1 MEETISLKEIFEVI
15 KKRLLMIISITLVA
29 AALAAIISYFLLT
42 PQYENSSQ
50 ILVNQSNSET
60 GQMTQSD
67 VRTNVELINTYSVII
82 KSPRILDIVIE
93 ELNLNITSYQLAEKL
108 NVSSAENSQ
117 VVTVT
122 ATDPDPNMATNL
134 ANATVQV
141 FEREVPKLMN
151 VDNVNILTEAIPPE
165 NPSPVSP
172 NPLLNIA
179 IAVVLGIM
187 VGVGLAFLLEYLDN
201 TLKTEEDIER
211 HLQLPI
217 LGVVSHIN
225 ENDMV
230 QRVSTHAKKKRGRV
244 SGASQKAL

>member
-15 KKRLLMIISITLVA
+15 KKRLLMIISMTLLA
-29 AALAAIISYFLLT
+29 ATAAAIISYFFLT
-42 PQYENSSQ
+42 PQYENNSQ
-50 ILVNQSNSET
+50 ILVNQRNMET
-60 GQMTQSD
+60 GQVTQAD

-93 ELNLNITSYQLAEKL
+93 ELNLNMTSSQLADKIQV
-108 NVSSAENSQ
+108 NSAENSQ

-122 ATDPDPNMATNL
+122 ATDPDPVMATNL

-141 FEREVPKLMN
+141 FEREVPSLMN
-151 VDNVNILTEAIPPE
+151 VDNVNILTEAMLPD
-165 NPSPVSP
+165 NPSPISP

-179 IAVVLGIM
+179 IAVVLGMM

-201 TLKTEEDIER
+201 TFKSEEDIEK
-211 HLQLPI
+211 HLQLPV
-217 LGVVSHIN
+217 LGVVSFIS
-225 ENDMV
+225 EKDMA
-230 QRVSTHAKKKRGRV
+230 QAVSSHTRKKRGKL

>member
-15 KKRLLMIISITLVA
+15 KKRLLLIISITLVA
-29 AALAAIISYFLLT
+29 AALAAIISYYLLT

-50 ILVNQSNSET
+50 ILVNQSNPET

-93 ELNLNITSYQLAEKL
+93 ELNLNISSSQLAEKL
-108 NVSSAENSQ
+108 NISSAENSQ

-122 ATDPDPNMATNL
+122 AVDPDPMMATNL

-151 VDNVNILTEAIPPE
+151 VDNVNILSEAISPE

-179 IAVVLGIM
+179 IAIVLGIL
-187 VGVGLAFLLEYLDN
+187 VGIGLAFLLEYLDN
-201 TLKTEEDIER
+201 TLKTEEDIEK
-211 HLQLPI
+211 HLQLPV
-217 LGVVSHIN
+217 LGAVSYIS
-225 ENDMV
+225 ERDIV
-230 QRVSTHAKKKRGRV
+230 QRVSTYAEKKRGRV

>member
-1 MEETISLKEIFEVI
+1 
-15 KKRLLMIISITLVA
+15 
-29 AALAAIISYFLLT
+29 
-42 PQYENSSQ
+42 SQ
-50 ILVNQSNSET
+50 ILVNQRNTES
-60 GQMTQSD
+60 GQVTQAD

-93 ELNLNITSYQLAEKL
+93 ELNLNMTSSQLADKIQV
-108 NVSSAENSQ
+108 NSAENSQ

-122 ATDPDPNMATNL
+122 ATDPDPVMATNL

-141 FEREVPKLMN
+141 FEREVPSLMN
-151 VDNVNILTEAIPPE
+151 VDNVNILTEAMLPD

-179 IAVVLGIM
+179 IAVVLGMM

-201 TLKTEEDIER
+201 TFKSEEDIEK
-211 HLQLPI
+211 HLQLPV
-217 LGVVSHIN
+217 LGVVSFIS
-225 ENDMV
+225 EKDMA
-230 QRVSTHAKKKRGRV
+230 QAVSSHTRKKRGKL

>member
-15 KKRLLMIISITLVA
+15 KKRLLMIISITLFA
-29 AALAAIISYFLLT
+29 ATAAAIISYFFLT

-50 ILVNQSNSET
+50 ILVNQRNTES
-60 GQMTQSD
+60 GQVTQAD

-93 ELNLNITSYQLAEKL
+93 ELNLNMTSSQLADKIQV
-108 NVSSAENSQ
+108 NSAENSQ

-122 ATDPDPNMATNL
+122 ATDPDPVMATNL

-141 FEREVPKLMN
+141 FEREVPSLMN
-151 VDNVNILTEAIPPE
+151 VDNVNILTEAMLPD

-179 IAVVLGIM
+179 IAVVLGMM

-201 TLKTEEDIER
+201 TFKSEEDIEK
-211 HLQLPI
+211 HLQLPV
-217 LGVVSHIN
+217 LGVVSFIS
-225 ENDMV
+225 EKDMA
-230 QRVSTHAKKKRGRV
+230 QAVSSHTRKKRGKL